1 MNLSLFGKIGLIL
14 KYMFSSFLSIEIL
27 VLSLLLFCVL
37 LFSIDSRNKF
47 FQLCTVGV
55 YVGFL
60 LGIVISYNMYVQN
73 CFDSF
78 FKAVLNYIYFP
89 STIAYFFIILFVT
102 IMLIYS
108 IYSKKLTKV
117 KRIFNYVFFCF
128 LYFFFMS
135 FIALASYDK
144 VDIMEKSILYQNDT
158 ILSVVQVSNFLFVL
172 WILIT
177 IFYYLYKYFKKKF
190 D

>member
-1 MNLSLFGKIGLIL
+1 MNLSLFGKIGLIF

-78 FKAVLNYIYFP
+78 FKAY
-89 STIAYFFIILFVT
+89 LF
-102 IMLIYS
+102 S
-108 IYSKKLTKV
+108 
-117 KRIFNYVFFCF
+117 FNYCLF
-128 LYFFFMS
+128 LYN
-135 FIALASYDK
+135 IICYD
-144 VDIMEKSILYQNDT
+144 YAY
-158 ILSVVQVSNFLFVL
+158 LFY
-172 WILIT
+172 I
-177 IFYYLYKYFKKKF
+177 
-190 D
+190 